1 MLGKVYIYVFIL
13 LQGIPFV
20 KTGYDEKRKGILM
33 RRHFFAIAL
42 TLLLLAV
49 PRASAQAADTRIRVG
64 LAYGSTALSAA
75 QLQNTEGY
83 DIGTIGADG
92 FSAAKHVPNSKL
104 TIVPAGSGLMVKD
117 TDTGAVLYETSVP
130 TLAISPSGTLAW
142 FQKYQY
148 RGDFMY
154 QVVNG
159 KITVV
164 NDVALEDYIKGV
176 VPYEMSPSWPREAL
190 KAQAVCARSYAVG
203 QGNRHKN
210 SGFDVCNTTHC
221 QVYYGTGRAT
231 ANSDAAV
238 DETRGQYLYENGKKV
253 VGYFFSSDGGATESA
268 VNVWGGNYAYL
279 TGKKDPYEKTES
291 ISNGVWDKTLTAA
304 EIQKKLIASGRS
316 IGEVKSVQVT
326 KRTAMGNVNELTITD
341 TSGKK
346 VVLSKESCRTVL
358 GLNSIRYTI
367 NGQGSL
373 SGQTAQQGTDA
384 VLVNGKPVKDGS
396 FHTVQGNGTTSN
408 IGSVNGK
415 TALTASG
422 KETLTVT
429 TQQAQS
435 SDPVVTG
442 ARYTFSG
449 RGWGHNVGMSQY
461 GAKAMAEQGF
471 HYQQILQFYYTG
483 VTVK

>member
-1 MLGKVYIYVFIL
+1 MK
-13 LQGIPFV
+13 
-20 KTGYDEKRKGILM
+20 
-33 RRHFFAIAL
+33 RHFFALAL
-42 TLLLLAV
+42 MLSLLAL
-49 PRASAQAADTRIRVG
+49 PRVSAQAADTRIRVG

-83 DIGTIGADG
+83 DIGIIGADG
-92 FSAAKHVPNSKL
+92 FSGAKHVTNTKL

-117 TDTGAVLYETSVP
+117 TETGAVLYETSAP
-130 TLAISPSGTLAW
+130 TLAISPSGDLAW

-154 QVVNG
+154 QAANG
-159 KITVV
+159 KVTVV

-176 VPYEMSPSWPREAL
+176 VPYEMSPSWHKEAL
-190 KAQAVCARSYAVG
+190 KAQAICARSYAVG
-203 QGNRHKN
+203 QTGRHKN

-221 QVYYGTGRAT
+221 QVYRGVGRAT
-231 ANSDAAV
+231 ANSDTAV
-238 DETRGQYLYENGKKV
+238 EETHGQYLYENNKKV

-291 ISNGVWDKTLTAA
+291 ISNGVWNKTLTAA
-304 EIQKKLIASGRS
+304 EIRNKLTASGRS

-326 KRTAMGNVNELTITD
+326 KRTEMGNVNALTITD
-341 TSGKK
+341 TSGKA
-346 VVLSKESCRTVL
+346 VTLTKEACRTVL
-358 GLNSIRYTI
+358 GLNSIRYTVG
-367 NGQGSL
+367 GQGSL
-373 SGQTAQQGTDA
+373 TGTQGTGT

-396 FHTVQGNGTTSN
+396 FHTIQGNGTESN
-408 IGSVNGK
+408 ISSINGK

-429 TQQAQS
+429 AQQAS
-435 SDPVVTG
+435 GPDPVITG
-442 ARYTFSG
+442 ASYTFSG

-461 GAKAMAEQGF
+461 GAKAMAEQGMN
-471 HYQQILQFYYTG
+471 YQQILQFYYTG

>member
-1 MLGKVYIYVFIL
+1 M
-13 LQGIPFV
+13 
-20 KTGYDEKRKGILM
+20 KRY
-33 RRHFFAIAL
+33 FFAIAL
-42 TLLLLAV
+42 ALLLLAV
-49 PRASAQAADTRIRVG
+49 PRASAQAADARIRVG
-64 LAYGSTALSAA
+64 LAYGSTVLSAA

-83 DIGTIGADG
+83 EIGAMGADG
-92 FSAAKHVPNSKL
+92 FSAEKRVSNTKL
-104 TIVPAGSGLMVKD
+104 TIVPSGSGLLVKD
-117 TDTGAVLYETSVP
+117 TETGTVLYETAAP
-130 TLAISPSGTLAW
+130 TLAISPSGDLAW
-142 FQKYQY
+142 FQKYKY

-154 QVVNG
+154 QVRNG

-176 VPYEMSPSWPREAL
+176 IPYEMSPSWHKEAL

-210 SGFDVCNTTHC
+210 SGFDVCSTTHC

-238 DETRGQYLYENGKKV
+238 DETQGQYLYENGKKV

-268 VNVWGGNYAYL
+268 VNVWGGDYSYL

-291 ISNGVWDKTLTAA
+291 IANGVWNKTLTAA

-316 IGEVKSVQVT
+316 IGQVKSLQVT

-346 VVLSKESCRTVL
+346 VILSKEPCRTVL

-367 NGQGSL
+367 NGQGSMT
-373 SGQTAQQGTDA
+373 GQQGTDT
-384 VLVNGKPVKDGS
+384 VLVNGKPTQDGA
-396 FHTVQGNGTTSN
+396 FHAIQGNGVESN
-408 IGSVNGK
+408 IGSVDGK

-422 KETLTVT
+422 KETLAVT
-429 TQQAQS
+429 TQQAEG

-442 ARYTFSG
+442 TSYTFSG

-461 GAKAMAEQGF
+461 GAKAMAEQGMN
-471 HYQQILQFYYTG
+471 YQQILQFYYTG